1 MVIATSYAIRQ
12 KTLPGFCP
20 FLAVQQQS
28 PGVTHIRDCLLAGG
42 FAANPIGV
50 GWFCGA
56 EAPQT
61 PMRMKLTRIS
71 HWGAA
76 PNPFVF
82 WFFSVWA
89 KLSCKNHR

>member
-61 PMRMKLTRIS
+61 PQ
-71 HWGAA
+71 GACAA
-76 PNPFVF
+76 PHEKGMVSLICAKF
-82 WFFSVWA
+82 W
-89 KLSCKNHR
+89 